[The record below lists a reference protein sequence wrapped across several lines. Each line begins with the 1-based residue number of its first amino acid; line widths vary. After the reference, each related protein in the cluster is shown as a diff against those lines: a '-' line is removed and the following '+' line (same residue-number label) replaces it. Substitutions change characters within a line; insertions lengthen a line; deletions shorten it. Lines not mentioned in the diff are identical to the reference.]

1 MSQAMPLA
9 EKKMALSPQALTS
22 VQAVKDYLGLTSA
35 DYDPLMESLIEAV
48 SAHFA
53 AHAGRVL
60 KARDYSPDPA
70 SPHFDPDNALLD
82 GGGYPELLLPQ
93 YPVQALTSLVMDGVP
108 LTPAQAPGQAGWVLD
123 QSAGVVS
130 LLGGVF
136 SRGRHNLALTY
147 RAGFET
153 VPADLAQAC
162 LEQVAMRFQESGVGQ
177 GRLGV
182 RARTLADGSV
192 SYQGQALLPQV
203 AAVLDRYRN
212 RSLL

>member
-1 MSQAMPLA
+1 
-9 EKKMALSPQALTS
+9 MALSLQALTS
-22 VQAVKDYLGLTSA
+22 VQAVKNYLGLSSA
-35 DYDPLMESLIEAV
+35 DHDALLESLIEAV

-53 AHAGRVL
+53 AHTGRAL

-70 SPHFDPDNALLD
+70 SPAFDPDNALLD
-82 GGGYPELLLPQ
+82 GSGYPELLLPQ
-93 YPVQALTSLVMDGVP
+93 YPVQGLASLVVDGVA
-108 LTPAQAPGQAGWVLD
+108 LSPAQVPGQAGWVLD
-123 QSAGVVS
+123 RGAGVVS
-130 LLGGVF
+130 LVSGVF
-136 SRGRHNLALTY
+136 SRGRHNLAVTY

-162 LEQVAMRFQESGVGQ
+162 LEQVATRFQESGAGQ

-182 RARTLADGSV
+182 SARTLADGSV

-203 AAVLDRYRN
+203 TAVLDRYRN